1 MRTNG
6 RGLILKVFTQ
16 ATIDEHTDKDDVTGI
31 ESYNQ
36 NLAEQIEREVLKL
49 NKRIISKPY
58 RRHMRRI
65 AMAMQ
70 HDSTILES
78 VLSGE
83 TDPTELA
90 EQTFSSKNNL
100 GLIGQLLF
108 NENKLDEIK

>member
-1 MRTNG
+1 
-6 RGLILKVFTQ
+6 
-16 ATIDEHTDKDDVTGI
+16 
-31 ESYNQ
+31 
-36 NLAEQIEREVLKL
+36 
-49 NKRIISKPY
+49 
-58 RRHMRRI
+58 MRRI